1 MTTVSQ
7 ALLSL
12 LSLLQLPKKPKVL
25 ALGETLLRSLGEDHT
40 LQTVQGY
47 KAGGRD
53 FFSEASIELLQQ
65 LVPNT
70 SENRTCM
77 RNQYT

>member
-12 LSLLQLPKKPKVL
+12 LSLLQLPKKRKVL

-47 KAGGRD
+47 KAGERD

-65 LVPNT
+65 LA
-70 SENRTCM
+70 SEHI
-77 RNQYT
+77 